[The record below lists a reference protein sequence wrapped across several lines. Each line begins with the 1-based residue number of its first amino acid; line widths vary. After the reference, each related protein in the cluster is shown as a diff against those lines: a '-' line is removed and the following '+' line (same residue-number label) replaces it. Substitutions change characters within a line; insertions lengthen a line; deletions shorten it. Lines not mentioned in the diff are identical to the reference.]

1 VLLSRPGTADPA
13 KVIVTRDRAGSHLAL
28 LAARLADDPE
38 GYLCFRRGPGRS
50 IGTPMPSR
58 LRSGNQ
64 VYPESGN
71 PHTSECDSRLKVI
84 KAALSSGTAAKT
96 GGLLAP
102 ARTDTSCV
110 GHRQLRG
117 SFRNIC
123 WWGQYNMSSEA
134 V

>member
-1 VLLSRPGTADPA
+1 MLLSRPGIADPA
-13 KVIVTRDRAGSHLAL
+13 KVIVTRDRAGTYLAL

-50 IGTPMPSR
+50 IGAPMPSR

-84 KAALSSGTAAKT
+84 EAAMSSGAAART
-96 GGLLAP
+96 EGLL

>member
-28 LAARLADDPE
+28 LAARLADDPD

-50 IGTPMPSR
+50 IGAPMPSR
-58 LRSGNQ
+58 LRI
-64 VYPESGN
+64 
-71 PHTSECDSRLKVI
+71 ECDSRLKVI
-84 KAALSSGTAAKT
+84 EAALSSGTAART

-102 ARTDTSCV
+102 ARTDTSYV

-123 WWGQYNMSSEA
+123 WWGQFNMSGEA